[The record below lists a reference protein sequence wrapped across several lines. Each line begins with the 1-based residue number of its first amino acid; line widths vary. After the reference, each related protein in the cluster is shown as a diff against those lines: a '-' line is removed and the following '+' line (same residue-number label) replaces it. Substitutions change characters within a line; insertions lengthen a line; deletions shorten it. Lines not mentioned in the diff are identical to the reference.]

1 MKTLKFMLAAA
12 TAIGIASVAQ
22 AEQDVKASTG
32 FEKLT
37 QTTKVK
43 YGVYDN
49 DADISYFWYA
59 GENEDDNESEIVAF
73 TGDLPVPADGKPGD
87 GRPTG
92 VKNFTGADIGE
103 SKNALQVSTGTDPL
117 LRTFNG
123 ATGQGPIASS
133 TELTTKKYVD
143 TLVQFTVTPSTDTV
157 YPGKDDKLMIYL
169 KETAS
174 TATGD
179 DGVAVVTTETNLVVQ
194 AGYLGFNAEGAA
206 VVTPTE
212 YTVVGNV
219 SVKPGKW
226 YRLTVEA
233 VPGIATAEY
242 KSAGF
247 IGFRIYLNDQLL
259 TFDKA
264 TYSDVTD
271 GEGDDAP
278 VIAFDFLD
286 ENSGYE
292 PDLTNKQ
299 MLLSL
304 LTLKASEDVVAL
316 NSLSAVGFA
325 GEGLVD
331 DLVVTTTDPSA
342 KVVNFTLTAGD
353 NVTAVFYTIGGNSYN
368 TLNNKVVYDVA
379 ENSTIEIT
387 SVEYE
392 EGYEYDSYS
401 STGLTPVSSFN
412 GLTGSFTVT
421 AKEAATLTINAKAKA
436 SSGVVPGGEA
446 VVVDTMEAA
455 EALAVSVTSPDE
467 TVVSTANYVNYFKK
481 VITEVDGKFSV
492 TAELD
497 ETVVDPDATAAD
509 LAGKFDEISE
519 AGEVTVAAK
528 PGLYYS
534 VKQGSSL
541 GDMPEGARTMA
552 TGGTV
557 NLKATK
563 FPGAGFYQIMVNFT
577 DKQ

>member
-22 AEQDVKASTG
+22 AAQNVKASTG
-32 FEKLT
+32 FEKLPLG
-37 QTTKVK
+37 QSLKEPINVL
-43 YGVYDN
+43 DN
-49 DADISYFWYA
+49 DNQISYFWYA
-59 GENEDDNESEIVAF
+59 GENPDDNESEIVAF
-73 TGDLPVPADGKPGD
+73 TGDLPVK

-103 SKNALQVSTGTDPL
+103 SRQALQVSTGTDPL

-123 ATGQGPIASS
+123 TSAQGPVVYN
-133 TELTTKKYVD
+133 TPLGEVTYVD

-157 YPGKDDKLMIYL
+157 TPGKDDKLMIYL

-179 DGVAVVTTETNLVVQ
+179 DGVAVVTTAANLVVQ
-194 AGYLGFNAEGAA
+194 AGYLAFDAAGAPS
-206 VVTPTE
+206 VTPKE
-212 YTVVGNV
+212 YKANLGVV
-219 SVKPGKW
+219 PGKW
-226 YRLTVEA
+226 YRLTVA
-233 VPGIATAEY
+233 AIPGIATEPG
-242 KSAGF
+242 KNAGF
-247 IGFRIYLNDQLL
+247 IGFRVSLDGEVL
-259 TFDKA
+259 TFDSM
-264 TYSDVTD
+264 TYLDTD
-271 GEGDDAP
+271 DGA
-278 VIAFDFLD
+278 AFDYLD
-286 ENSGYE
+286 ENSEYQT
-292 PDLTNKQ
+292 PVDQ
-299 MLLSL
+299 MQILLSL
-304 LTLKASEDVVAL
+304 QAL
-316 NSLSAVGFA
+316 NSQASNKKSLHAVGFA

-342 KVVNFTLTAGD
+342 EVVNFMLTAGE
-353 NVTAVFYTIGGNSYN
+353 NVTAVSYTIGTQSY
-368 TLNNKVVYDVA
+368 TLNSGMQYDVA
-379 ENSTIEIT
+379 KGSTIEIT
-387 SVEYE
+387 SVEYA
-392 EGYEYDSYS
+392 EGYEYASYT
-401 STGLTPVSSFN
+401 STGLTLVSFD
-412 GLTGSFTVT
+412 GITGSFTVT
-421 AKEAATLTINAKAKA
+421 ANEAATLTINAKAKA

-446 VVVDTMEAA
+446 VVVDTREAA

-467 TVVSTANYVNYFKK
+467 TVVSTADYMKYFKT
-481 VITEVDGKFSV
+481 VITETADNKFSV

>member
-22 AEQDVKASTG
+22 AAQNVKASTG
-32 FEKLT
+32 FEKLPLG
-37 QTTKVK
+37 QSLKEPINVL
-43 YGVYDN
+43 DN
-49 DADISYFWYA
+49 DNQISYFWYA
-59 GENEDDNESEIVAF
+59 GENPDDNESEIVAF
-73 TGDLPVPADGKPGD
+73 TGDLPVK

-103 SKNALQVSTGTDPL
+103 SRQALQVSTGTDPL

-123 ATGQGPIASS
+123 TSAQGPVVYN
-133 TELTTKKYVD
+133 TPLGEVTYVD

-157 YPGKDDKLMIYL
+157 TPGKDDKLMIYL

-179 DGVAVVTTETNLVVQ
+179 DGVAVVTTATHLVVQ
-194 AGYLGFNAEGAA
+194 AGYLAFDAAGAPS
-206 VVTPTE
+206 VTPKE
-212 YTVVGNV
+212 YKANLGVV
-219 SVKPGKW
+219 PGKW
-226 YRLTVEA
+226 YRLTVA
-233 VPGIATAEY
+233 AIPGIATAEG
-242 KSAGF
+242 KGEGF
-247 IGFRIYLNDQLL
+247 IGFRVSLDGEVL
-259 TFDKA
+259 TFDSM
-264 TYSDVTD
+264 TYLDTD
-271 GEGDDAP
+271 DGA
-278 VIAFDFLD
+278 AFDYLD
-286 ENSGYE
+286 ENSEYQT
-292 PDLTNKQ
+292 PVDQ
-299 MLLSL
+299 MQILLSL
-304 LTLKASEDVVAL
+304 QAL
-316 NSLSAVGFA
+316 NSQASNKKSLHAVGFA

-342 KVVNFTLTAGD
+342 EVVNFMLTAGE
-353 NVTAVFYTIGGNSYN
+353 NVTAVSYTIGTQSY
-368 TLNNKVVYDVA
+368 TLNSGMQYDVA
-379 ENSTIEIT
+379 KGSTIEIT
-387 SVEYE
+387 SVEYA
-392 EGYEYDSYS
+392 EGYEYASYT
-401 STGLTPVSSFN
+401 STGLTLVSFD
-412 GLTGSFTVT
+412 GITGSFTVT
-421 AKEAATLTINAKAKA
+421 ANEAATLTINAKAKA

-446 VVVDTMEAA
+446 VVVDTREAA

-467 TVVSTANYVNYFKK
+467 TVVSTADYMKYFKT
-481 VITEVDGKFSV
+481 VITETADNKFSV

-541 GDMPEGARTMA
+541 GDMQEGTRTMA

>member
-12 TAIGIASVAQ
+12 TAIGIASVASAAQ
-22 AEQDVKASTG
+22 NVKASTG
-32 FEKLT
+32 FEKLPLG
-37 QTTKVK
+37 QSLSEPINVL
-43 YGVYDN
+43 DN
-49 DADISYFWYA
+49 DDKISYFWYA
-59 GENEDDNESEIVAF
+59 GENPDDNESEIVAF
-73 TGDLPVPADGKPGD
+73 TGDLPAN

-103 SKNALQVSTGTDPL
+103 SKQALQVSTGTDPL

-123 ATGQGPIASS
+123 APAQGPVVDN
-133 TELTTKKYVD
+133 TPLGEVTYVD

-157 YPGKDDKLMIYL
+157 TPGKDDKLMIYL
-169 KETAS
+169 KETAETGS
-174 TATGD
+174 DGNPTGKTA
-179 DGVAVVTTETNLVVQ
+179 TNLVVQ
-194 AGYLGFNAEGAA
+194 AGYLAFDA
-206 VVTPTE
+206 VTPKE
-212 YTVVGNV
+212 YKANLGVV
-219 SVKPGKW
+219 PGKW
-226 YRLTVEA
+226 YRLTVA
-233 VPGIATAEY
+233 AIPGIATEQG
-242 KSAGF
+242 KNAGF
-247 IGFRIYLNDQLL
+247 IGFRVSLDGNVL
-259 TFDKA
+259 TFDSMTYLA
-264 TYSDVTD
+264 TDD
-271 GEGDDAP
+271 GAE
-278 VIAFDFLD
+278 FDYLD
-286 ENSGYE
+286 ENSEYQANE
-292 PDLTNKQ
+292 VDQ
-299 MLLSL
+299 MQILLSL
-304 LTLKASEDVVAL
+304 QALTQAS
-316 NSLSAVGFA
+316 NRKSLYAVGFA

-353 NVTAVFYTIGGNSYN
+353 KVTAVSYTIGTQGY
-368 TLNNKVVYDVA
+368 TLNSGMVYDVP

-387 SVEYE
+387 SVVYA

-401 STGLTPVSSFN
+401 STGLTPVKSFN
-412 GLTGSFTVT
+412 GFTGSFTVT
-421 AKEAATLTINAKAKA
+421 ATEAATLTINAKAKA

-446 VVVDTMEAA
+446 VVVDTKEAA

-467 TVVSTANYVNYFKK
+467 AVVSTTDYVKYFKT
-481 VITEVDGKFSV
+481 VITETADNKFSV

-541 GDMPEGARTMA
+541 GDMQEGTRTMA

>member
-22 AEQDVKASTG
+22 AAQNVKASTG
-32 FEKLT
+32 FEKLPLG
-37 QTTKVK
+37 KSLREPINVL
-43 YGVYDN
+43 DN
-49 DADISYFWYA
+49 DNQISYFWYA
-59 GENEDDNESEIVAF
+59 GENPDDNESEIVAF
-73 TGDLPVPADGKPGD
+73 TGDLPVK

-103 SKNALQVSTGTDPL
+103 SRQALQVSTGIDPL

-123 ATGQGPIASS
+123 TSAQGPVVYN
-133 TELTTKKYVD
+133 TPLGEVTYVD

-157 YPGKDDKLMIYL
+157 TPGKDDKLMIYL

-179 DGVAVVTTETNLVVQ
+179 DGVAVVTTATNLVVQ
-194 AGYLGFNAEGAA
+194 AGYLAFDAAGAPS
-206 VVTPTE
+206 VTPKE
-212 YTVVGNV
+212 YKANLGVV
-219 SVKPGKW
+219 PGKW
-226 YRLTVEA
+226 YRLTVA
-233 VPGIATAEY
+233 AIPGIATAEG
-242 KSAGF
+242 KGEGF
-247 IGFRIYLNDQLL
+247 IGFRVSLDGEVL
-259 TFDKA
+259 TFDSM
-264 TYSDVTD
+264 TYLDTD
-271 GEGDDAP
+271 DGA
-278 VIAFDFLD
+278 AFDYLD
-286 ENSGYE
+286 ENSEYQT
-292 PDLTNKQ
+292 PVDQ
-299 MLLSL
+299 MQILLSL
-304 LTLKASEDVVAL
+304 QAL
-316 NSLSAVGFA
+316 NSQASNKKSLHAVGFA

-342 KVVNFTLTAGD
+342 EVVNFMLTAGE
-353 NVTAVFYTIGGNSYN
+353 NVTAVSYTIGTQRY
-368 TLNNKVVYDVA
+368 TLNSGMQYDVA
-379 ENSTIEIT
+379 KGSTIEIT
-387 SVEYE
+387 SVEYA
-392 EGYEYDSYS
+392 EGYEYDSYT
-401 STGLTPVSSFN
+401 STGLTLVSFD
-412 GLTGSFTVT
+412 GITGSFTVT
-421 AKEAATLTINAKAKA
+421 ANEAATLTINAKAKA

-446 VVVDTMEAA
+446 VVVDTREAA

-467 TVVSTANYVNYFKK
+467 TVVSTADYMTYFKT
-481 VITEVDGKFSV
+481 VITETADNKFSV

-541 GDMPEGARTMA
+541 GDMQEGTRTMA

>member
-12 TAIGIASVAQ
+12 TAIGIASVASAAQ
-22 AEQDVKASTG
+22 NVKASTG
-32 FEKLT
+32 FEKLPLG
-37 QTTKVK
+37 KSLSEPINVL
-43 YGVYDN
+43 DN
-49 DADISYFWYA
+49 DDKISYFWYA
-59 GENEDDNESEIVAF
+59 GENPDDNESEIVAF
-73 TGDLPVPADGKPGD
+73 TGDLPAK

-103 SKNALQVSTGTDPL
+103 SRQALQVSTGTDPL

-123 ATGQGPIASS
+123 ATAQGGPVVDN
-133 TELTTKKYVD
+133 TPLGEVTYVD

-157 YPGKDDKLMIYL
+157 TPGKDDKLMIYL
-169 KETAS
+169 KETAKTNQEGTPTGE
-174 TATGD
+174 TA
-179 DGVAVVTTETNLVVQ
+179 TNLVVK
-194 AGYLGFNAEGAA
+194 AGYLGFDVDGVAS
-206 VVTPTE
+206 VTPKE
-212 YTVVGNV
+212 YKAGVSGVV
-219 SVKPGKW
+219 PGKW

-233 VPGIATAEY
+233 IPGIATEDG
-242 KSAGF
+242 KNNGF
-247 IGFRIYLNDQLL
+247 IGFRVSLDGDVL
-259 TFDKA
+259 TFDSM
-264 TYSDVTD
+264 TYLDTD
-271 GEGDDAP
+271 DGA
-278 VIAFDFLD
+278 AFDYLD
-286 ENSGYE
+286 ENSEYQT
-292 PDLTNKQ
+292 PVDQ
-299 MLLSL
+299 MQILLSL
-304 LTLKASEDVVAL
+304 QAL
-316 NSLSAVGFA
+316 NSQASNKKSLHAVGFA

-353 NVTAVFYTIGGNSYN
+353 NVTAVSYTIGTQNY

-387 SVEYE
+387 SVEYA

-401 STGLTPVSSFN
+401 STGLTPISSFN

-446 VVVDTMEAA
+446 VVVDTREAA

-467 TVVSTANYVNYFKK
+467 TVVSTTDYVKYFKT
-481 VITEVDGKFSV
+481 VITETADGKYSV

-519 AGEVTVAAK
+519 AGEVTVVAK

-552 TGGTV
+552 TGNTV

>member
-22 AEQDVKASTG
+22 AAQNVKASTG
-32 FEKLT
+32 FEKLPLG
-37 QTTKVK
+37 QSLKEPINVL
-43 YGVYDN
+43 DN
-49 DADISYFWYA
+49 DNQISYFWYA
-59 GENEDDNESEIVAF
+59 GENPDDNESEIVAF
-73 TGDLPVPADGKPGD
+73 TGDLPVK

-103 SKNALQVSTGTDPL
+103 SRQALQVSTGTDPL

-123 ATGQGPIASS
+123 TSAQGPVVYN
-133 TELTTKKYVD
+133 TPLGEVTYVD

-157 YPGKDDKLMIYL
+157 TPGKDDKLMIYL

-179 DGVAVVTTETNLVVQ
+179 DGVAVVTTATNLVVQ
-194 AGYLGFNAEGAA
+194 AGYLAFDAAGAPS
-206 VVTPTE
+206 VTPKE
-212 YTVVGNV
+212 YKANLGVV
-219 SVKPGKW
+219 PGKW
-226 YRLTVEA
+226 YRLTVA
-233 VPGIATAEY
+233 AIPGIATAEG
-242 KSAGF
+242 KGEGF
-247 IGFRIYLNDQLL
+247 IGFRVSLDGEVL
-259 TFDKA
+259 TFDSM
-264 TYSDVTD
+264 TYLDTD
-271 GEGDDAP
+271 DGA
-278 VIAFDFLD
+278 AFDYLD
-286 ENSGYE
+286 ENSEYQT
-292 PDLTNKQ
+292 PVDQ
-299 MLLSL
+299 MQILLSL
-304 LTLKASEDVVAL
+304 QAL
-316 NSLSAVGFA
+316 NSQASNKKSLHAVGFA

-342 KVVNFTLTAGD
+342 EVVNFMLTAGE
-353 NVTAVFYTIGGNSYN
+353 NVTAVSYTIGTQSY
-368 TLNNKVVYDVA
+368 TLNSGMQYDVA
-379 ENSTIEIT
+379 KGSTIEIT
-387 SVEYE
+387 SVEYA
-392 EGYEYDSYS
+392 EGYEYASYT
-401 STGLTPVSSFN
+401 STGLTLVSFD
-412 GLTGSFTVT
+412 GITGSFTVT
-421 AKEAATLTINAKAKA
+421 ANEAATLTINAKAKA

-446 VVVDTMEAA
+446 VVVDTREAA

-467 TVVSTANYVNYFKK
+467 TVVSTADYMKYFKT
-481 VITEVDGKFSV
+481 VITETADNKFSV

-497 ETVVDPDATAAD
+497 ETFVDPDATAAD

-541 GDMPEGARTMA
+541 GDMQEGTRTMA